1 MARKISDETIKGIIE
16 LLSSDLKDAE
26 IANKYGVSGSY
37 VNKIRNRH
45 LKNPEQYKHLFN
57 ETKTT
62 TKETTTKETTK
73 EFIKEI
79 VLTGDIDVNE
89 IELIQMKINSLELT
103 IKWYK
108 ELLSMKK
115 KKK

>member
-1 MARKISDETIKGIIE
+1 MARKIPDETIKGIIE
-16 LLSSDLKDAE
+16 LLNSDLLDAE
-26 IANKYGVSGSY
+26 IADKYGVSGSY
-37 VNKIRNRH
+37 VNKIRNRY

-57 ETKTT
+57 ETKI
-62 TKETTTKETTK
+62 TTK
-73 EFIKEI
+73 EFIKEF
-79 VLTGDIDVNE
+79 VLTSDIDVNE
-89 IELIQMKINSLELT
+89 IELIQMKINSLEVT

>member
-1 MARKISDETIKGIIE
+1 MARKIPDETIKSIIE
-16 LLSSDLKDAE
+16 LLNSDLSDAE
-26 IANKYGVSGSY
+26 IAEKYGVSGSY
-37 VNKIRNRH
+37 VNKIRNKH

-62 TKETTTKETTK
+62 NK

-79 VLTGDIDVNE
+79 VLTGDIDVSE

-103 IKWYK
+103 LKWYK
-108 ELLSMKK
+108 ELLSLKK
-115 KKK
+115 KNK

>member
-1 MARKISDETIKGIIE
+1 MARKIPDETIKGIIE

-26 IANKYGVSGSY
+26 IAEKYGVSGSY
-37 VNKIRNRH
+37 VNKIRNRY

-62 TKETTTKETTK
+62 TKDK
-73 EFIKEI
+73 EFIKKF
-79 VLTGDIDVNE
+79 VLTSDIDVNE

-108 ELLSMKK
+108 ELLSLKK

>member
-1 MARKISDETIKGIIE
+1 MARKIPDETIKGIIE
-16 LLSSDLKDAE
+16 LFNSDLLDAE

-45 LKNPEQYKHLFN
+45 LENPEQYKHLFN

-62 TKETTTKETTK
+62 TKE
-73 EFIKEI
+73 FIKEF
-79 VLTGDIDVNE
+79 VLTSDIDVNE
-89 IELIQMKINSLELT
+89 IELIQMKINSLEVT

-108 ELLSMKK
+108 ELLSLKK